1 MSTVANHSLCDIM
14 LDMDPLY
21 FVIILL
27 GVALIVLVAWMFSLE
42 RRIGRLLA
50 GKSGGSLEDTIGKNQ
65 SDINTLFTF
74 RTDVEG
80 ALRELDG
87 RIKKKLHG
95 ARTLRFNPFAGTG
108 SGGNQSFATAF
119 LDEEGNGV
127 VISSLY
133 SREKMSVFAKPVKGR
148 ASEFDLTDEEKEVL
162 K

>member
-1 MSTVANHSLCDIM
+1 MSTVANHPLCDIM

-27 GVALIVLVAWMFSLE
+27 GVALLLLVAWVFTLE
-42 RRIGRLLA
+42 RRIGKLLL
-50 GKSGGSLEDTIGKNQ
+50 GKSGASLEETIGKNQ
-65 SDINTLFTF
+65 DDITKLFAF

-80 ALRELDG
+80 ALREIDD

-95 ARTLRFNPFAGTG
+95 AKTLRFNPFAGTG
-108 SGGNQSFATAF
+108 SGGNQSFATAL

-133 SREKMSVFAKPVKGR
+133 SREKMSVFAKPVKNR
-148 ASEFDLTDEEKEVL
+148 ASEFDLTEEEQQVL